1 MSKAVRDKWRAK
13 KWYQVLAPP
22 VFGNI
27 VLGSTPADDPDKVIG
42 RVLEA
47 TLFDLTGDIA
57 HSHVKLY
64 FQVTRLD
71 GTTAYTRFKG
81 HELLRDYV
89 RSLTRRRSSKVTA
102 IFEAFTKDGYG
113 LRLTVVAWTRF
124 KCQTSQKRAM
134 RKAIKETLTERM
146 KEMTLDEVIPLMIQ
160 GDREGSLAQLAEKV
174 ARKIYPTRKLEIIKS
189 KLLYVPG
196 ERGPEKAVVISP
208 VELKSS

>member
-13 KWYQVLAPP
+13 KWYQVIAPA
-22 VFGNI
+22 VFSNM

-42 RVLEA
+42 RTIEA
-47 TLFDLTGDIA
+47 TLFDLIGDIA
-57 HSHVKLY
+57 YSHVKLK
-64 FQVTRLD
+64 FQVIRVE

-89 RSLTRRRSSKVTA
+89 RSLTRRRSSKVAT
-102 IFEAFTKDGYG
+102 IFEVFTKDGYG

-124 KCQTSQKRAM
+124 KCQTSQKKAM
-134 RKAIKETLTERM
+134 RKAMREVLTERI
-146 KEMTLDEVIPLMIQ
+146 KELTLDEMIPLMIQ
-160 GDREGSLAQLAEKV
+160 SDREGSLAQLAERA
-174 ARKIYPTRKLEIIKS
+174 ARKIYPTRKVEIIKS

-208 VELKSS
+208 IELKRS